1 MDWRIELKANPT
13 SADRAEVARPLDA
26 FNDTRVG
33 DTPAGAM
40 PDLPLALLIVDD
52 GGMPQGGLWGR
63 SYYGWLFVEL
73 LFVPEAARGHGV
85 GTELMRRAEAEAAR
99 RGCHGVWLDSF
110 SFQAPGFY
118 RRLGYAE
125 FGVVED
131 YPPGHTRH
139 FLKKRLAA
147 P

>member
-1 MDWRIELKANPT
+1 
-13 SADRAEVARPLDA
+13 
-26 FNDTRVG
+26 
-33 DTPAGAM
+33 
-40 PDLPLALLIVDD
+40 
-52 GGMPQGGLWGR
+52 
-63 SYYGWLFVEL
+63 
-73 LFVPEAARGHGV
+73 
-85 GTELMRRAEAEAAR
+85 
-99 RGCHGVWLDSF
+99 VWLDSF